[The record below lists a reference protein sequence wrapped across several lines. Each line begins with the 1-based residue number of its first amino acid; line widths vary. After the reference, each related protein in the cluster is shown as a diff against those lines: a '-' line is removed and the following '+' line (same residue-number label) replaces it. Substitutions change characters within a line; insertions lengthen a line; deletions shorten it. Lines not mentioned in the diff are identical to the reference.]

1 MRARDAVSREPPATR
16 LVPCVLPGGPSAAPG
31 TRHLH
36 VLLSNVI
43 HLHLTIAMLPC
54 GQIVMFLTQY
64 PRAPPPAA
72 PRARVRLCDSETR
85 EHGESDCPRDGLFR
99 DAEDSLEADGNG
111 YGAFAYAGRGFHRGR
126 RLERALT

>member
-1 MRARDAVSREPPATR
+1 
-16 LVPCVLPGGPSAAPG
+16 
-31 TRHLH
+31 
-36 VLLSNVI
+36 
-43 HLHLTIAMLPC
+43 
-54 GQIVMFLTQY
+54 MFLTQY

-126 RLERALT
+126 RLERALTFSTTAVDRRSDKTRQEPLPMLRCAGLPGFA